1 MLINTTPLGRMRK
14 SSGFTLIELMV
25 SIAMGLLI
33 VTGMVSMYSN
43 ISRANSEMAKANGI
57 IENGRLAVDVVA
69 EDIAHAGF
77 WNGFVP
83 DFDDLTAT
91 VAPTDFPT
99 ASPDPCLAFSSAN
112 WTTGYKNN
120 LIGQPVQVFSAVPAG
135 CNSLLTNKL
144 ANTDVVV
151 VRRANNC
158 AVGEANCEADNAAK
172 LYLQTSLCSSEIA
185 TGSRYV
191 LNNSGF
197 GLRVRGC
204 VTPAPTP
211 ETVALAPKRKFIS
224 NIYYIRDYANTV
236 GDGIPTLMRS
246 SFDVVGGVPE
256 HSRPA
261 ALIEGIQGF
270 SVELGLDMVSRCAT
284 AANYTTAPSKVDP
297 ASCTVNTTNP
307 DFNTAATNRGDG
319 VPEPPFVRCA
329 GAGGC
334 TSTQLV
340 NVVAAKIYVLARSRE
355 PALGYTDTK
364 TYKLGSTT
372 LPAFND
378 GFKRHVFQLTTRIN
392 NVSARRE
399 SP

>member
-1 MLINTTPLGRMRK
+1 MPNNIAHFGRRRN
-14 SSGFTLIELMV
+14 SSGFTLIELMI

-33 VTGMVSMYSN
+33 VTGMVAMYSN
-43 ISRANSEMAKANGI
+43 ISRANSEMAKTNGI

-77 WNGFVP
+77 WGGFVP
-83 DFDDLTAT
+83 NFDDLTAT
-91 VAPTDFPT
+91 VTPTDFPT
-99 ASPDPCLAFSSAN
+99 ASPDPCLAFNGTN
-112 WTTGYKNN
+112 WTAGYKNN
-120 LIGQPVQVFSAVPAG
+120 LIGQPVQVFGAVPAG
-135 CNSLLTNKL
+135 CTSLLTNKL

-158 AVGEANCEADNAAK
+158 AVGETNCEVDNAAK
-172 LYLQTSLCSSEIA
+172 VYLQTSLCSSEIA
-185 TGSRYV
+185 AASPYV
-191 LNNSGF
+191 FNNSGF

-224 NIYYIRDYANTV
+224 NIYYIRDFANAV
-236 GDGIPTLMRS
+236 GDGIPTLVRS
-246 SFDVVGGVPE
+246 SFDVSGGVTGQGAPT
-256 HSRPA
+256 

-270 SVELGLDMVSRCAT
+270 YVELGLDAVSRCAS
-284 AANYTTAPSKVDP
+284 AVDYTIAPNKVDP

-319 VPEPPFVRCA
+319 VPEVPFVHCA
-329 GAGGC
+329 GTGGC

-340 NVVAAKIYVLARSRE
+340 NAVAAKIYVLARSRE
-355 PALGYTDTK
+355 PALGYSDTK

-372 LPAFND
+372 LGPFND

-399 SP
+399 TP